1 MGRRFSLKQRSAVA
15 IVTGRHG
22 DADHIVPYSRGGET
36 TVENCQM
43 IGSVTNRRKGAFS
56 YKPREWQQQFQRAW
70 DARTKKPFLL
80 IVIPG
85 GGKTIA
91 ALEACK
97 QWMAAGSDRRIV
109 VVVPTVNLREQWQ
122 DEAVKFGIDLQ
133 SKEFGT
139 NFKHGFQGGVTTY
152 SFVANNSGL
161 FRKLCSVA
169 PTMVVFDEIHH
180 CGDEAHFGRGITD
193 AFELAKEKLLLSGT
207 PWKTDGMPIPYVT
220 YDPSGYAVGDFFY
233 DYPRALNE
241 SVVRYL
247 VFDYSRGT
255 ITNDTTGQTDTLSSE
270 STEDEASRMLL
281 RLLDARGEFVK
292 EQIRQAHQKL
302 LEVRATTP
310 DAAALAACVDQAH
323 AVHVAET
330 IYRVTGCRP
339 SVIVSDSELGN
350 DSVREFRSGRGEWL
364 VAVRK
369 VSEGVDIKRL
379 QVLCY
384 LTNTVTE
391 LFFRQ
396 LIGRVSRYRDGEDRE
411 GYVFL
416 PSDPRLIR
424 CAQNIENAQ
433 VQALREQETRDLKES
448 GHVDQEDPR
457 FDSFSTA
464 HAGTDLVMI
473 GSEAVPC
480 DQAEQIKS
488 ASEKTGVPMQKVLEV
503 LRAVDGFSL
512 RQEPEGRPMTKEE
525 EMDDLREKCNKKA
538 FQLACILL
546 RGHGDPRPK
555 VKEIHL
561 RFKPQGDMT
570 QDELRR
576 KLSTLIEEIKRNA

>member
-1 MGRRFSLKQRSAVA
+1 MARQFSRKQRDAVS

-22 DADHIVPYSRGGET
+22 DADHIIPHSSGGST
-36 TVENCQM
+36 SGENCQM
-43 IGSVTNRRKGAFS
+43 LGSNINRRKGSFV
-56 YKPREWQQQFQRAW
+56 YKPREWQEEFHREW
-70 DARTKKPFLL
+70 DARKKKSFLM
-80 IVIPG
+80 IVIPA
-85 GGKTIA
+85 GGKTMA
-91 ALEACK
+91 ALETCRR
-97 QWMAAGSDRRIV
+97 WMAAGTDRRIV
-109 VVVPTVNLREQWQ
+109 VVVPTDNLREQWRE
-122 DEAVKFGIDLQ
+122 EAVKFGIDLQ

-139 NFKHGFQGGVTTY
+139 NFKDGFQGGVTTY
-152 SFVANNSGL
+152 SFVANNSAM

-180 CGDEAHFGRGITD
+180 CGDEAHFGRGIVE
-193 AFELAKEKLLLSGT
+193 AFEHARERLLLSGT
-207 PWKTDGMPIPYVT
+207 PWKTDGTAIPYVT
-220 YDPSGYAVGDFFY
+220 YDGSGYAIGDFFY

-255 ITNDTTGQTDTLSSE
+255 ITNDVTGSTQALSSE
-270 STEDEASRMLL
+270 VSDDEASRVLL
-281 RLLDARGEFVK
+281 RILDPRGAFVR

-302 LEVRATTP
+302 LEVRNTTP
-310 DAAALAACVDQAH
+310 DAGALAACVDQNH
-323 AVHVAET
+323 AIQIAET
-330 IYRVTGCRP
+330 IRSVTGCTP
-339 SVIVSDSELGN
+339 SLIVSDQSIEN
-350 DSVREFRSGRGEWL
+350 DTVRDFRKSRTEWL

-369 VSEGVDIKRL
+369 VSEGTDIKRL

-416 PSDPRLIR
+416 PADPRLIR

-433 VQALREQETRDLKES
+433 VQAVR
-448 GHVDQEDPR
+448 DQEDLDLRERQEERKERP
-457 FDSFSTA
+457 FESFSTA
-464 HAGTDLVMI
+464 HDGTEVVMI
-473 GSEAVPC
+473 GSEPVPG
-480 DQAEQIKS
+480 DQAEKIRC

-503 LRAVDGFSL
+503 LRFAEGFSCSSEQPQ
-512 RQEPEGRPMTKEE
+512 RAVTKEE
-525 EMDDLREKCNKKA
+525 EMDSLRDKCQKKA
-538 FQLACILL
+538 WQLARVLV
-546 RGHGDPRPK
+546 GKSGDAASK

-561 RFKPQGDMT
+561 RFRPQGEMT
-570 QDELRR
+570 EDELRR